1 MTSVAATIIVWILIF
16 ILPFLI
22 FPIGIYQFEA
32 PKVYAAEL
40 GIIILSLLG
49 IFANYKHLIKVKV
62 PLILFSL
69 LFFLTLYHLLFR
81 MTPAAFLGNIFRQQ
95 GIFLLWLLMLFSFFS
110 AHLSRIKIP
119 PVIITLLISVEFIL
133 SILLIRSIDDRAVGT
148 LGEPNALAGFVAFL
162 WPFIAFQKLKSP
174 ISKFLFI
181 LSSTMIFFII
191 FMSGSRSGLIAFI
204 LELMLFGFFKF
215 TKLGILKTTSIGI
228 LFLISSFLL
237 PFALAKDVVYENRAE
252 IWQTS
257 IISGYQHPFLGWGF
271 GNTEVALKQ
280 YNKKLYNN
288 LQGYYVDSAH
298 NIFIDYWIQGGFLG
312 LSILLLLIYIS
323 IKNFIIKKSVMNI
336 TLLLGLMITLSF
348 NPSSIVGLIGFW
360 YILGQGLFGQVD

>member
-22 FPIGIYQFEA
+22 FPIGISQFEA

-95 GIFLLWLLMLFSFFS
+95 GIFLLWLLMLFS
-110 AHLSRIKIP
+110 
-119 PVIITLLISVEFIL
+119 
-133 SILLIRSIDDRAVGT
+133 
-148 LGEPNALAGFVAFL
+148 
-162 WPFIAFQKLKSP
+162 
-174 ISKFLFI
+174 
-181 LSSTMIFFII
+181 
-191 FMSGSRSGLIAFI
+191 
-204 LELMLFGFFKF
+204 FFKF